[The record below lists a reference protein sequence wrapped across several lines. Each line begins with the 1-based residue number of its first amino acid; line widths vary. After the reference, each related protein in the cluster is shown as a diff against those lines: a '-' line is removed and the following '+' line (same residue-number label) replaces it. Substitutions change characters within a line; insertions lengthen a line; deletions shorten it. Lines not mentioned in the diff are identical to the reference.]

1 MWQKVEIISLSCM
14 VVSSVVLLVASYALL
29 FCFKYAVYITCIK
42 RPHYSLEDSMFRF
55 WSGVSP
61 P

>member
-1 MWQKVEIISLSCM
+1 M

-61 P
+61 PWVAE